1 MRNGLTINAKTEV
14 ILEKLK
20 ENRKKHI
27 EIYDEAMKNFKSRA
41 IELLKKKIEEINSSQ
56 KIEAVS
62 VQLKLPQSYV
72 KEYDMAIRALE
83 YNVDDTIQLDQ
94 DQIEKYINDNWQ
106 WMDSFLVGSMN
117 YSAQAVEYGASRG
130 LR

>member
-1 MRNGLTINAKTEV
+1 MRNSLTINAETKV

-20 ENRKKHI
+20 ENRQKHI
-27 EIYDEAMKNFKSRA
+27 EIYHEAMKNYKSKV
-41 IELLKKKIEEINSSQ
+41 IELLKEKIEEVNSSE
-56 KIEAVS
+56 KIEAIS
-62 VQLKLPQSYV
+62 FHLALPQSFV

-106 WMDSFLVGSMN
+106 WMDTFLVGSMN
-117 YSAQAVEYGASRG
+117 YSAQAAEYGASRG